1 MKKSIVLIAVS
12 IFMLSSF
19 VSQAQ
24 FQQKKPQAKEN
35 NIVVDGFNPK
45 TNTLELGKLTPNST
59 LEIEGG
65 QKVSKFSVL
74 IGGKKYLSK
83 DDKFT
88 PEMIRALNNIT
99 KPQEISIVDI
109 YAISP
114 SVRNTRAIKLEP
126 IKLKVLPKQDST
138 K

>member
-24 FQQKKPQAKEN
+24 FQQKKSQAKEN

-59 LEIEGG
+59 LQLDND
-65 QKVSKFSVL
+65 QKVSKFSIL
-74 IGGKKYLSK
+74 IAGKKYMSK

-88 PEMIRALNNIT
+88 PEMIRALNNI
-99 KPQEISIVDI
+99 KKLEEISIVDI
-109 YAISP
+109 YAITP
-114 SVRNTRAIKLEP
+114 AVRNTRAIKLDP
-126 IKLKVLPKQDST
+126 IKIKVLPKQDST